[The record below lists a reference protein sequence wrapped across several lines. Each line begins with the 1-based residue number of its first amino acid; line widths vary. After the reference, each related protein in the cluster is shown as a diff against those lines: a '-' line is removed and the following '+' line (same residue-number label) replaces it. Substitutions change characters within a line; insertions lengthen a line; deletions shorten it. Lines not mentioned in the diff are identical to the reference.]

1 VYWSPGP
8 TQKEFEREI
17 EEKALKINLFAFQNL
32 KWWRA
37 LPGAVHAEMREVLRQ
52 RARSCDGAE
61 LAVVPRPRP
70 SPVLDTPGSRAGAPA
85 PALGRGE

>member
-1 VYWSPGP
+1 
-8 TQKEFEREI
+8 
-17 EEKALKINLFAFQNL
+17 
-32 KWWRA
+32 
-37 LPGAVHAEMREVLRQ
+37 MREVLRQ

-85 PALGRGE
+85 PALGRGEWAAPSLALCSLAARWLAAY